1 MKNIITKII
10 IVFIIFFIGFYLYKN
25 NLPKYT
31 PLPQQYLEDRETFG
45 RVNQLFNDAMGMT
58 QAPDNSGK
66 PFDIPK
72 DQETQIISKLEDG
85 INLSKQI
92 DDGFLDYLNPDLKN
106 NFKNKYIKGNQL
118 FYEGLRGDTSN
129 ENSTGVKNQIEGNR
143 LIGEWLKWWNINK
156 NTIINKAFAK

>member
-72 DQETQIISKLEDG
+72 DQLYYPIESRKIEIDTPISNLSSFAKENGINYKILKLHNPWLRDKKLE
-85 INLSKQI
+85 NKSK
-92 DDGFLDYLNPDLKN
+92 KV
-106 NFKNKYIKGNQL
+106 YIL
-118 FYEGLRGDTSN
+118 AIPTEGY
-129 ENSTGVKNQIEGNR
+129 
-143 LIGEWLKWWNINK
+143 
-156 NTIINKAFAK
+156 